1 MTPSDTEIFV
11 FFTYLIKG
19 NKIDP
24 KMPLK
29 YFEKKF
35 WKKIHKNAWINAEKN
50 AGNDCP
56 RIAGND
62 PTKLLSEM
70 FLI

>member
-24 KMPLK
+24 KMLLK

-35 WKKIHKNAWINAEKN
+35 EKKFTKMLELMLRKMLGMIAEE
-50 AGNDCP
+50 
-56 RIAGND
+56 
-62 PTKLLSEM
+62 LQEM
-70 FLI
+70 IPQSCYLKCF

>member
-29 YFEKKF
+29 YFEKE
-35 WKKIHKNAWINAEKN
+35 IHKNAWINAEKN
-50 AGNDCP
+50 AGNNCR

>member
-19 NKIDP
+19 NEIDP

-35 WKKIHKNAWINAEKN
+35 EKKFTKMPELMLRKMLEI
-50 AGNDCP
+50 
-56 RIAGND
+56 IAQE
-62 PTKLLSEM
+62 LQEM
-70 FLI
+70 IP

>member
-24 KMPLK
+24 KMLLK

-35 WKKIHKNAWINAEKN
+35 EKKF
-50 AGNDCP
+50 
-56 RIAGND
+56 
-62 PTKLLSEM
+62 TKMLE
-70 FLI
+70 

>member
-29 YFEKKF
+29 YLKKNFEKKF
-35 WKKIHKNAWINAEKN
+35 TKMPDAEKN
-50 AGNDCP
+50 AGNNCP
-56 RIAGND
+56 RFARKDSNKAAI
-62 PTKLLSEM
+62 
-70 FLI
+70 

>member
-24 KMPLK
+24 KMLLK

-35 WKKIHKNAWINAEKN
+35 EKKITKMPELMLRKMLEIV
-50 AGNDCP
+50 
-56 RIAGND
+56 IAQE
-62 PTKLLSEM
+62 LQEM
-70 FLI
+70 IP